1 MDHLYAFLRR
11 PFERLEGYFNTLRE
25 IVEFIEGE
33 AGNRH
38 TYEARK
44 QLREWENLVCQTRL
58 WGWQSSMGHDP
69 LFDKGFEELTSI
81 SDDPTERNGVRLA
94 RQR

>member
-1 MDHLYAFLRR
+1 MYDFLRR
-11 PFERLEGYFNTLRE
+11 PFERLEGYFSTLRE

-33 AGNRH
+33 AGKRH
-38 TYEARK
+38 TYEIRK
-44 QLREWENLVCQTRL
+44 QLREWESLICQTRL

-69 LFDKGFEELTSI
+69 LFKRGFEELTSI
-81 SDDPTERNGVRLA
+81 SDNPTEQSGVRLA